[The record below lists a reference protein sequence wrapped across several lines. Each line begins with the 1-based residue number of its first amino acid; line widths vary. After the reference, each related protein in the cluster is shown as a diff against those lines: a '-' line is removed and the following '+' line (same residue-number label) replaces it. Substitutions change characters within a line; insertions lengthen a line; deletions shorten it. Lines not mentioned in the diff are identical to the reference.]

1 MVELQLHLVKANKEC
16 TQKEICEKHQ
26 TKCVAGKMDC
36 IIGIKQCELIR
47 MEEWD
52 RDKWLREIEGKT
64 VAILYIGKINS
75 FRRPVARLHRKMQ
88 VKRTHCKSWVFNLT
102 DVDHLYVNHLF
113 VMLLLRVFFLF
124 ILCVFFSLS
133 SPSNCFCSR
142 FSVNF
147 CFYSVVLCF
156 IFLCVQNGIVVIRIG
171 CHFCSIRRNKCHH
184 MQKNA
189 PNWRTKCI
197 KMEKQKTTIDLS
209 VFVLKQN
216 TCNQPN
222 RVHNFR

>member
-16 TQKEICEKHQ
+16 TQTEICEKHQ

-64 VAILYIGKINS
+64 VAISYIGKINS

-113 VMLLLRVFFLF
+113 VMLLLRVFFF
-124 ILCVFFSLS
+124 CSFSLCVFFTVFPQQLFLLAFFCQFLFLFSCSVFHFFMCSKWHCGYSHRLSLLFD
-133 SPSNCFCSR
+133 SPKQMPPHAKKCFELKNK
-142 FSVNF
+142 VH
-147 CFYSVVLCF
+147 
-156 IFLCVQNGIVVIRIG
+156 QNGDTKNNNRFECVRVEA
-171 CHFCSIRRNKCHH
+171 KY
-184 MQKNA
+184 MQ
-189 PNWRTKCI
+189 PTK
-197 KMEKQKTTIDLS
+197 
-209 VFVLKQN
+209 
-216 TCNQPN
+216 
-222 RVHNFR
+222 